1 MADQASLPV
10 MTADY
15 RNPLRSTCD
24 PLRGS
29 LEGGAP
35 TAVAGLIGHLL
46 ARWGEGRPWLERSIT
61 LLFAIGLALSVALF
75 ANGYWVA

>member
-1 MADQASLPV
+1 MP
-10 MTADY
+10 
-15 RNPLRSTCD
+15 
-24 PLRGS
+24 
-29 LEGGAP
+29 E
-35 TAVAGLIGHLL
+35 LIGHLL